1 MKPQQQVC
9 EDTVLIPEG
18 ETLIDKTVRF
28 YLSVTHSF
36 LECVFVFSGC
46 RMKESMNGV

>member
-9 EDTVLIPEG
+9 KDTVLIPGG
-18 ETLIDKTVRF
+18 ETLIDKTVRV

-46 RMKESMNGV
+46 KIKESKNG